1 MIDRILR
8 TRQLRFSTTLLLA
21 LALPLATFAQDAQSS
36 SAELARL
43 KSQMELQQKQ
53 LENMQRTIEQQQKL
67 LEKALD
73 AANKQQ
79 TLRPNLGDVASLTPM
94 VPAVAAAQAPQVK
107 PIGPTEKPIL
117 KSATEIT
124 GNSGGNPC
132 EAPPDGNAVPP
143 YLRIGNTCIVPVGF
157 MDFTTVWRD
166 KDAGSSL
173 GSNFG
178 GVPYNNVAAGHL
190 SEFRFTPQNSRLG
203 FRADGDWKGTHF
215 IAYNEF
221 DFLGT
226 SGSNG
231 IGVTNG
237 AFVPRLRLF
246 WVDVRKGSFELLGGQ
261 SWSMLTPN
269 RKGISA
275 LPGDLF
281 YSQVIDV
288 NYMAGLTWTRQP
300 GVRFLYHA
308 GNTVTAGIS
317 FENPNQYAGGQ
328 AGGPKI
334 VPPTALASLVGGE
347 LDDTTGG
354 ALSTPNLAPDI
365 IAKIAFDPSSRFHF
379 DVAGIQRTI
388 KNYNLA
394 TNQSFTKAGGGFQF
408 GINGELVKGFR
419 LISTNYWSDG
429 GGRYL
434 FGQAPDAII
443 GADGS
448 PSLIHAG
455 GTVNGFE
462 ATVKNFLLYAYYGAI
477 YVQRNTAIDTTGK
490 PVGYGF
496 SGSPNNQ
503 NRAIQ
508 EFTFGF
514 NQTLWRNPRYGALNF
529 MGQYEYLT
537 RSPWYVAT
545 GQPKG
550 AHDNTIYFNL
560 RYTLPGSMPAF

>member
-1 MIDRILR
+1 MLNRILR
-8 TRQLRFSTTLLLA
+8 TRQLRFSTTVLLA
-21 LALPLATFAQDAQSS
+21 LAMPLTSFAQDAQSA

-43 KSQMELQQKQ
+43 KAQMELQQKQ

-79 TLRPNLGDVASLTPM
+79 PQRPNLGDVASLTPM
-94 VPAVAAAQAPQVK
+94 VPAVAMPQVK

-117 KSATEIT
+117 KSATEVT
-124 GNSGGNPC
+124 TDTQGNPC

-143 YLRIGNTCIVPVGF
+143 YLRIGNTCVQPIGF

-173 GSNFG
+173 GSNFAS
-178 GVPYNNVAAGHL
+178 VPYNNTVAGRL

-203 FRADGDWKGTHF
+203 FRADGDWKGLHF

-226 SGSNG
+226 SASNG

-246 WVDVRKGSFELLGGQ
+246 WVDVRKGSWELLGGQ

-269 RKGISA
+269 RKSISA

-281 YSQVIDV
+281 YSQVVDV

-300 GVRFLYHA
+300 GVRVLYH
-308 GNTVTAGIS
+308 GGDTFTMGIS

-328 AGGPKI
+328 AGAPKI
-334 VPPTALASLVGGE
+334 TPPTALASFLGGQ
-347 LDDTTGG
+347 LDDTSTSY
-354 ALSTPNLAPDI
+354 LSTPNLAPDI

-379 DVAGIQRTI
+379 EVAGIDRTF
-388 KNYNLA
+388 KTFNTT
-394 TNQSFTKAGGGFQF
+394 TNQSYTKAGGGLQF
-408 GINGELVKGFR
+408 GLNGEILPGFR
-419 LISTNYWSDG
+419 LITTNFWSDG

-434 FGQAPDAII
+434 FGTVPDVILRP
-443 GADGS
+443 DGS
-448 PSLIHAG
+448 ISPIHAY

-462 ATVKNFLLYAYYGAI
+462 ATVKNYLLYAYYGAI
-477 YVQRNTAIDTTGK
+477 YAGRNVTIDTTGK

-496 SGSPNNQ
+496 AGSSGSN

-508 EFTFGF
+508 ELTFGF

-537 RSPWYVAT
+537 RAPWYIAS
-545 GQPKG
+545 GSPKA
-550 AHDNTIYFNL
+550 AHDNTVYINL
-560 RYTLPGSMPAF
+560 RYTLPGSMPKF